1 MEETKPKSSA
11 ETRTA
16 HIISDVFCP
25 LLIPTYAMIVAMCLT
40 RMSYLPGG
48 IRFWTTLGIFG
59 ITCML
64 PLVFILILLRA
75 GKVSDMSISNPR
87 QRRAPYW
94 VSIICYFAAA
104 AYLAALHA
112 PIWLST
118 FFIGAGLVSVLC
130 MIITNWWKISAHTA
144 SIAGFAAI
152 VFWLSHTGLLIY
164 SPLVW
169 SSVAFMLIGIMAWA
183 RLYLNHHTLMQTAAG
198 AALAFTV
205 EYVLL
210 CIMTF

>member
-1 MEETKPKSSA
+1 MEETKTNSTELVK
-11 ETRTA
+11 TA
-16 HIISDVFCP
+16 HVISDVFCP
-25 LLIPTYAMIVAMCLT
+25 LLTPTYAMIVAMCLT

-64 PLVFILILLRA
+64 PLVFILILLRT

-87 QRRAPYW
+87 QRKAPYCA
-94 VSIICYFAAA
+94 SIICYFAAA

-112 PIWLST
+112 PLWLST
-118 FFIGAGLVSVLC
+118 FFVGAGLISIIS
-130 MIITNWWKISAHTA
+130 MIITQWWKISAHTA
-144 SIAGFAAI
+144 GVAGFAAI
-152 VFWLSHTGLLIY
+152 VFWLSRTGLLIY

-169 SSVAFMLIGIMAWA
+169 TSIAYLLVGLVAWS
-183 RLYLNHHTLMQTAAG
+183 RLYLNHHTILQTAAG

-210 CIMTF
+210 CIMTL